1 MLGQVV
7 VALRRQFE
15 VSLVYRV
22 TYRIAR
28 ATQRNPVCW
37 GEALMNIRAPPC
49 DSFPQKPFSKYS
61 HSGN

>member
-28 ATQRNPVCW
+28 ATQRNPVCVY
-37 GEALMNIRAPPC
+37 LC
-49 DSFPQKPFSKYS
+49 VCVFVCV
-61 HSGN
+61 